1 MFPAGP
7 VRRCAVPLRRGAAAS
22 RQVGTRFPR
31 PGDPAQGSGRMAKPS
46 PVEPEAP
53 SAATGGKGR
62 RRRKKKK
69 ARSGGGEPARK
80 GPAAAGPP
88 RSPQE
93 FSSNW
98 KALQELLKQ
107 KADSP
112 SESSSAHQTSTKKK
126 QPLQAGSS
134 QGVPAVNGNRNVAKA
149 KSTKKT
155 ENGSAKDGPPL
166 AKAKAKS
173 MATDNNL
180 NGTKSN
186 KKGYE
191 EKKKNDS
198 ILKKGDIKHKRRKA
212 EEHVEQQPKEAEIWF
227 DDVDPKDIEAAI
239 GPEAAKIARRN
250 LGLEMEQSKQSL
262 EQVLVKEKASEG
274 LTRAV
279 AMDCEMV
286 GVGPKG
292 EESIVA
298 RVSIVNQFGKC
309 VYDKYVKPTEE
320 VTDYRTAVSG
330 IRPENIRTG
339 EDFRTVQ
346 KEVADILN
354 GRILVGHSLRNDLKV
369 LFLDHPKK
377 KIRDT
382 QRYKPFRQR
391 VKNSRPSLK
400 LLCETLLNVQV
411 QTSEHCSIQD
421 AQAAM
426 RLYTL
431 EKKKWEAAV
440 KNKSNNKS

>member
-1 MFPAGP
+1 
-7 VRRCAVPLRRGAAAS
+7 
-22 RQVGTRFPR
+22 
-31 PGDPAQGSGRMAKPS
+31 MAKQS
-46 PVEPEAP
+46 PAEPEP
-53 SAATGGKGR
+53 SAAARRKGRRRR
-62 RRRKKKK
+62 RRRKKKVW
-69 ARSGGGEPARK
+69 RGSGEAATGAGPK
-80 GPAAAGPP
+80 GPDMAAGAAPP
-88 RSPQE
+88 RSPRE

-98 KALQELLKQ
+98 KALQEVLKQ
-107 KADSP
+107 KAKNSN
-112 SESSSAHQTSTKKK
+112 ESISTCQTDTKKK
-126 QPLQAGSS
+126 HPLKAGKS
-134 QGVPAVNGNRNVAKA
+134 QEVPAINGNGNVVKA
-149 KSTKKT
+149 KSTNKT
-155 ENGSAKDGPPL
+155 DSGSAKDNPPL
-166 AKAKAKS
+166 AKPKS
-173 MATDNNL
+173 KRVARDTNL

-186 KKGYE
+186 GKGCKD
-191 EKKKNDS
+191 KKKNGN
-198 ILKKGDIKHKRRKA
+198 ILKDKDDIKHKRRKA

-250 LGLEMEQSKQSL
+250 LGLETGQSKQSV

-292 EESIVA
+292 EDSIVA

-330 IRPENIRTG
+330 IRPENINTG
-339 EDFRTVQ
+339 EDFKTVQ

-354 GRILVGHSLRNDLKV
+354 GRILVGHALRNDLKV
-369 LFLDHPKK
+369 LFLDHPQK

-391 VKNSRPSLK
+391 VKNARPSLK
-400 LLCETLLNVQV
+400 LLCERLLNVQV

-440 KNKSNNKS
+440 KNKSNNKNCKT

>member
-1 MFPAGP
+1 
-7 VRRCAVPLRRGAAAS
+7 
-22 RQVGTRFPR
+22 
-31 PGDPAQGSGRMAKPS
+31 
-46 PVEPEAP
+46 
-53 SAATGGKGR
+53 
-62 RRRKKKK
+62 
-69 ARSGGGEPARK
+69 
-80 GPAAAGPP
+80 
-88 RSPQE
+88 
-93 FSSNW
+93 
-98 KALQELLKQ
+98 LLKQ
-107 KADSP
+107 KAN
-112 SESSSAHQTSTKKK
+112 SSNASLSACQTDTKKK
-126 QPLQAGSS
+126 HPLKAGSS
-134 QGVPAVNGNRNVAKA
+134 QEIPALNGNGMKA
-149 KSTKKT
+149 KSPDQRD
-155 ENGSAKDGPPL
+155 NGSAKDSPPL
-166 AKAKAKS
+166 AKPKS
-173 MATDNNL
+173 KSVAADKNV
-180 NGTKSN
+180 NGTKSDG
-186 KKGYE
+186 KGCK
-191 EKKKNDS
+191 EKKKSGN
-198 ILKKGDIKHKRRKA
+198 ILKEKIDIKHKRRKA
-212 EEHVEQQPKEAEIWF
+212 EEHAEQQPKEAEIWF

-250 LGLEMEQSKQSL
+250 LGLETDPSEQSV

-292 EESIVA
+292 EDSIVA

-309 VYDKYVKPTEE
+309 IYDKYVKPTEE

-330 IRPENIRTG
+330 IRPENINTG
-339 EDFRTVQ
+339 EDFKTVQ

-354 GRILVGHSLRNDLKV
+354 GRILVGHALRNDLKV

-391 VKNSRPSLK
+391 VKNGRPSLK
-400 LLCETLLNVQV
+400 LLCERLLNVQV

-440 KNKSNNKS
+440 KNKSNNKNCKT

>member
-1 MFPAGP
+1 PGP
-7 VRRCAVPLRRGAAAS
+7 SAAARKKGRRKRRRKVWRGHGEAATGAAA
-22 RQVGTRFPR
+22 
-31 PGDPAQGSGRMAKPS
+31 
-46 PVEPEAP
+46 
-53 SAATGGKGR
+53 
-62 RRRKKKK
+62 
-69 ARSGGGEPARK
+69 K
-80 GPAAAGPP
+80 GPEMAAAAAAAPP
-88 RSPQE
+88 RSPRE

-107 KADSP
+107 QANSSK
-112 SESSSAHQTSTKKK
+112 ESLSTCQTYSKKK
-126 QPLQAGSS
+126 HPVKAGNG
-134 QGVPAVNGNRNVAKA
+134 QDVPAINGNGNAVKA
-149 KSTKKT
+149 KSTKKMDS
-155 ENGSAKDGPPL
+155 GSAKDSPPL
-166 AKAKAKS
+166 AKAKSKKV
-173 MATDNNL
+173 ATEKNL

-186 KKGYE
+186 GKGCK
-191 EKKKNDS
+191 EKKKNGN
-198 ILKKGDIKHKRRKA
+198 ILKEKSDIKHKRRKA

-250 LGLEMEQSKQSL
+250 LGLETGPSKQSV

-292 EESIVA
+292 EDSIVA

-309 VYDKYVKPTEE
+309 IYDKYVKPTEE

-330 IRPENIRTG
+330 IRPENINKG
-339 EDFRTVQ
+339 EDFKTVQ

-354 GRILVGHSLRNDLKV
+354 GRILVGHALSNDLKV

-391 VKNSRPSLK
+391 VKNARPSLK
-400 LLCETLLNVQV
+400 LLCERLLNVQV
-411 QTSEHCSIQD
+411 QTSEHCS
-421 AQAAM
+421 
-426 RLYTL
+426 
-431 EKKKWEAAV
+431 V
-440 KNKSNNKS
+440 

>member
-1 MFPAGP
+1 
-7 VRRCAVPLRRGAAAS
+7 
-22 RQVGTRFPR
+22 
-31 PGDPAQGSGRMAKPS
+31 
-46 PVEPEAP
+46 P
-53 SAATGGKGR
+53 SAAARRKGR
-62 RRRKKKK
+62 RRRRRRRKVW
-69 ARSGGGEPARK
+69 RGGGEAATGAAPK
-80 GPAAAGPP
+80 GPDMAAAAAPP

-107 KADSP
+107 KANCSN
-112 SESSSAHQTSTKKK
+112 ESLPTCQTYSKKK
-126 QPLQAGSS
+126 HPLKAGNS
-134 QGVPAVNGNRNVAKA
+134 QEVPAINGNGNVVKA
-149 KSTKKT
+149 KSTNKMD
-155 ENGSAKDGPPL
+155 NGSAKDNPPL
-166 AKAKAKS
+166 AKPKS
-173 MATDNNL
+173 KRVAIDKNL
-180 NGTKSN
+180 NGNKNNGKSC
-186 KKGYE
+186 K
-191 EKKKNDS
+191 EKKKNGN
-198 ILKKGDIKHKRRKA
+198 ILKEKGDIKHKRRKA
-212 EEHVEQQPKEAEIWF
+212 EEHAEQQPKEAEIWF

-250 LGLEMEQSKQSL
+250 LGLETGQSKQSV

-292 EESIVA
+292 EDSIVA

-330 IRPENIRTG
+330 IRPENINTG
-339 EDFRTVQ
+339 EDFKTVQ

-354 GRILVGHSLRNDLKV
+354 GRILVGHALRNDLKV
-369 LFLDHPKK
+369 LFLDHPQK

-391 VKNSRPSLK
+391 VKNARPSLK
-400 LLCETLLNVQV
+400 LLCERLLNVQV
-411 QTSEHCSIQD
+411 QTSEHCS
-421 AQAAM
+421 
-426 RLYTL
+426 
-431 EKKKWEAAV
+431 V
-440 KNKSNNKS
+440 

>member
-1 MFPAGP
+1 
-7 VRRCAVPLRRGAAAS
+7 
-22 RQVGTRFPR
+22 
-31 PGDPAQGSGRMAKPS
+31 
-46 PVEPEAP
+46 P
-53 SAATGGKGR
+53 SAAARGKGKRR
-62 RRRKKKK
+62 RRRKG
-69 ARSGGGEPARK
+69 RGEAAPK
-80 GPAAAGPP
+80 GPGMAAARPP
-88 RSPQE
+88 RDPQE
-93 FSSNW
+93 FSFNW

-107 KADSP
+107 KANGSNK
-112 SESSSAHQTSTKKK
+112 SLSVCQTDTKKK
-126 QPLQAGSS
+126 QPVQAAKSPE
-134 QGVPAVNGNRNVAKA
+134 VPALNGNVGKA
-149 KSTKKT
+149 KSTKKMDS
-155 ENGSAKDGPPL
+155 GSAKESPPL
-166 AKAKAKS
+166 AKPKS
-173 MATDNNL
+173 KGVAVNKNL

-186 KKGYE
+186 GKGCKDKRKNGNVVT
-191 EKKKNDS
+191 EKDD
-198 ILKKGDIKHKRRKA
+198 LKHKRRKA
-212 EEHVEQQPKEAEIWF
+212 EEHVEQQPKEADIWF

-250 LGLEMEQSKQSL
+250 LGLETGPSKESV
-262 EQVLVKEKASEG
+262 EQVLVKENASDG

-292 EESIVA
+292 EDSIVA

-309 VYDKYVKPTEE
+309 VYDKYVKPTEK

-330 IRPENIRTG
+330 IRPQNINAG
-339 EDFRTVQ
+339 EDFKTVQ
-346 KEVADILN
+346 KEVADILK
-354 GRILVGHSLRNDLKV
+354 GRILVGHALKNDLKV
-369 LFLDHPKK
+369 LFLDHPQK

-382 QRYKPFRQR
+382 QRYKPFKQR

-400 LLCETLLNVQV
+400 LLCETLLNVKV

-440 KNKSNNKS
+440 KNKANSKHCK

>member
-1 MFPAGP
+1 MAKAGAAAPGPQPPAGP
-7 VRRCAVPLRRGAAAS
+7 AARRKGRNRKPRRGRGRAAA
-22 RQVGTRFPR
+22 
-31 PGDPAQGSGRMAKPS
+31 A
-46 PVEPEAP
+46 
-53 SAATGGKGR
+53 
-62 RRRKKKK
+62 
-69 ARSGGGEPARK
+69 
-80 GPAAAGPP
+80 AAAGKGPRAAAAPP

-98 KALQELLKQ
+98 KALRELLKQ
-107 KADSP
+107 KAN
-112 SESSSAHQTSTKKK
+112 SSDEPVAACQKHTGKKHMLK
-126 QPLQAGSS
+126 EGKAQEG
-134 QGVPAVNGNRNVAKA
+134 PAVNGNGNTV
-149 KSTKKT
+149 KSTSANKT
-155 ENGSAKDGPPL
+155 NNGLVKDSPPL
-166 AKAKAKS
+166 ANTKPKKTAMDKNSNGAKK
-173 MATDNNL
+173 D
-180 NGTKSN
+180 G
-186 KKGYE
+186 KGCK
-191 EKKKNDS
+191 EKKKNGN
-198 ILKKGDIKHKRRKA
+198 IEKEQGDIKHKRRKA
-212 EEHVEQQPKEAEIWF
+212 EEHVEQQPKEADIWF

-250 LGLEMEQSKQSL
+250 LGLETGQSKESV
-262 EQVLVKEKASEG
+262 EKALVKEKASEG

-292 EESIVA
+292 EDSIVA

-309 VYDKYVKPTEE
+309 IYDKYVKPTEE

-330 IRPENIRTG
+330 IRPENIKTG
-339 EDFRTVQ
+339 EHFKIVQ

-354 GRILVGHSLRNDLKV
+354 GRILVGHALHNDLKV

-382 QRYKPFRQR
+382 QKYKPFRQR
-391 VKNSRPSLK
+391 VKNARPSLK
-400 LLCETLLNVQV
+400 LLCERLLNVQV

-431 EKKKWEAAV
+431 EKKQWEAAIKDKSKSKV
-440 KNKSNNKS
+440 KKK

>member
-1 MFPAGP
+1 
-7 VRRCAVPLRRGAAAS
+7 
-22 RQVGTRFPR
+22 
-31 PGDPAQGSGRMAKPS
+31 MAKQS
-46 PVEPEAP
+46 PAEPEP
-53 SAATGGKGR
+53 SAAARGKGR
-62 RRRKKKK
+62 RRRRRRRKKVW
-69 ARSGGGEPARK
+69 RGGGETATGAGPK
-80 GPAAAGPP
+80 GPDMAAGAAPP
-88 RSPQE
+88 RSPRE

-98 KALQELLKQ
+98 KALQEVLKQ
-107 KADSP
+107 KAKNSN
-112 SESSSAHQTSTKKK
+112 ESISTCQTDTKKK
-126 QPLQAGSS
+126 HPLKAGKS
-134 QGVPAVNGNRNVAKA
+134 QEVPAINGNGNVVKA
-149 KSTKKT
+149 KSTNKT
-155 ENGSAKDGPPL
+155 DSGSAKDNPPL
-166 AKAKAKS
+166 AKPKS
-173 MATDNNL
+173 KRVARDTNL
-180 NGTKSN
+180 NGTKSDG
-186 KKGYE
+186 KGCK
-191 EKKKNDS
+191 EKKKNGN
-198 ILKKGDIKHKRRKA
+198 ILKEKDDIKHKRRKA

-250 LGLEMEQSKQSL
+250 LGLETGQSKQSV

-292 EESIVA
+292 EDSIVA

-330 IRPENIRTG
+330 IRPENINTG
-339 EDFRTVQ
+339 EDFKTVQ

-354 GRILVGHSLRNDLKV
+354 GRILVGHALRNDLKV
-369 LFLDHPKK
+369 LFLDHPQK

-391 VKNSRPSLK
+391 VKNARPSLK
-400 LLCETLLNVQV
+400 LLCERLLNVQV

-440 KNKSNNKS
+440 KNKSNNKSNNKNCKT

>member
-1 MFPAGP
+1 MGNYPQRDIPLELESAGP
-7 VRRCAVPLRRGAAAS
+7 L
-22 RQVGTRFPR
+22 GTEAEQWWGQKWKDNYFP
-31 PGDPAQGSGRMAKPS
+31 
-46 PVEPEAP
+46 
-53 SAATGGKGR
+53 
-62 RRRKKKK
+62 
-69 ARSGGGEPARK
+69 
-80 GPAAAGPP
+80 PP
-88 RSPQE
+88 PP
-93 FSSNW
+93 FFFLSSF
-98 KALQELLKQ
+98 LLLKQ
-107 KADSP
+107 KANGSN
-112 SESSSAHQTSTKKK
+112 ESLPTCQTHTKKK
-126 QPLQAGSS
+126 HPLKVGNNQE
-134 QGVPAVNGNRNVAKA
+134 VPAVNGNAVKA
-149 KSTKKT
+149 KPTNKKDD
-155 ENGSAKDGPPL
+155 GSAKENPPL
-166 AKAKAKS
+166 AKPKS
-173 MATDNNL
+173 KRVATDKNL
-180 NGTKSN
+180 NSTKSN
-186 KKGYE
+186 GKGCQ
-191 EKKKNDS
+191 EKKKNGI
-198 ILKKGDIKHKRRKA
+198 ILKEKSDIKHKRRKA

-250 LGLEMEQSKQSL
+250 LGLETGPSKQSV

-309 VYDKYVKPTEE
+309 VYDKYVKPTEK

-330 IRPENIRTG
+330 IRPENINTG
-339 EDFRTVQ
+339 EDFKTVQ

-354 GRILVGHSLRNDLKV
+354 GRILVGHALRNDLKV

-391 VKNSRPSLK
+391 VKSSRPSLK
-400 LLCETLLNVQV
+400 LLCERVLNVQV

-440 KNKSNNKS
+440 KNKSNNKNCKT